1 MLSRERIKP
10 MPISPI
16 LAKLVPLLAAFPVLT
31 GQDALQQAS
40 TVDVVAIG
48 TDRHDRM
55 TVPVRIGESGP
66 YNFLIDTG
74 AQNTVLSKTLAARLS
89 LVSTRKARLVG
100 IAGSEIVDTVDID
113 EIGLGRRS
121 YYSLL
126 APLLDQVH
134 IGADGIVGLD
144 TLQGQRVLLDFK
156 RRLITIDD
164 AKNLGGNRGFEI
176 VVTAKRRSGQLIM
189 ADAVIDGVRTDV
201 VIDTGAE
208 TSIGNPALQRAMSRR
223 HGEGTSMLTSVTGQ
237 EIEAQMGIGRK
248 LAIGNMAINNLLIAY
263 ADAPAFAALDL
274 DKRPAILLGM
284 RDLRTFDRVAIDFAT
299 RKVLFDLPREAF

>member
-1 MLSRERIKP
+1 
-10 MPISPI
+10 MPFNPL
-16 LAKLVPLLAAFPVLT
+16 LAKLVPLLAAVPVLT
-31 GQDALQQAS
+31 GQDGGQQAS
-40 TVDVVAIG
+40 TVDIVAIG

-55 TVPVRIGESGP
+55 TVPVRIGTSGP

-74 AQNTVLSKTLAARLS
+74 AQNTVLSKALAAQLS
-89 LVSTRKARLVG
+89 LISTRKARLVG
-100 IAGSEIVDTVDID
+100 IAGTEIVDTVDID

-126 APLLDQVH
+126 APLLDQAH

-164 AKNLGGNRGFEI
+164 AKNLGGNRGFDI
-176 VVTAKRRSGQLIM
+176 IVTARRRSGQLIM
-189 ADAVIDGVRTDV
+189 ADAVIDGVATDV

-208 TSIGNPALQRAMSRR
+208 TSIGNPALQRAMARR
-223 HGEGTSMLTSVTGQ
+223 RGQETSILTSVTGQ
-237 EIEAQMGIGRK
+237 QIEAQMGIGRK
-248 LAIGNMAINNLLIAY
+248 LVVGNMTINNLLIAY
-263 ADAPAFAALDL
+263 ADAPAFGALDL
-274 DKRPAILLGM
+274 DKRPALLLGM

-299 RKVLFDLPREAF
+299 RKVLFDLPREEF

>member
-1 MLSRERIKP
+1 
-10 MPISPI
+10 MPFNPL
-16 LAKLVPLLAAFPVLT
+16 LAKLVPLLAAVPILT
-31 GQDALQQAS
+31 GQDGGQQAS
-40 TVDVVAIG
+40 TVDIVAIG

-55 TVPVRIGESGP
+55 TVPVRIGASGP

-74 AQNTVLSKTLAARLS
+74 AQNTVLSKALAAQLS

-100 IAGSEIVDTVDID
+100 IAGTEIVDTVDID

-126 APLLDQVH
+126 APLLDQAH

-144 TLQGQRVLLDFK
+144 TLQGQRVMLDFK

-164 AKNLGGNRGFEI
+164 AKNLGGNRGFDI
-176 VVTAKRRSGQLIM
+176 IVTARRRSGQLIM
-189 ADAVIDGVRTDV
+189 ADAVIDGVATDV

-208 TSIGNPALQRAMSRR
+208 TSIGNPALQRAMARR
-223 HGEGTSMLTSVTGQ
+223 RGQGTSMLTSVTGQ
-237 EIEAQMGIGRK
+237 QIEAQMGIGRK
-248 LAIGNMAINNLLIAY
+248 LVVGNMTISNLLIAY
-263 ADAPAFAALDL
+263 ADAPAFGALDL
-274 DKRPAILLGM
+274 DKRPALLLGM

>member
-1 MLSRERIKP
+1 
-10 MPISPI
+10 MPFNPI
-16 LAKLVPLLAAFPVLT
+16 LAKLVPLLAAVPVLT
-31 GQDALQQAS
+31 GQDGGQQVS
-40 TVDVVAIG
+40 TVDIVAIG

-55 TVPVRIGESGP
+55 TVPVRIGENGP
-66 YNFLIDTG
+66 FNFLIDTG
-74 AQNTVLSKTLAARLS
+74 AQNTVLSKALAAQLS
-89 LVSTRKARLVG
+89 LVSTGRARLVG
-100 IAGSEIVDTVDID
+100 IAGTEMVDTVDID

-126 APLLDQVH
+126 APLLDQAH

-164 AKNLGGNRGFEI
+164 AKNLGGNRGFDI
-176 VVTAKRRSGQLIM
+176 IVTAKRRSGQLIM
-189 ADAVIDGVRTDV
+189 ADAVIDGVPTDV

-223 HGEGTSMLTSVTGQ
+223 RSQGTSMLVSVTGQ
-237 EIEAQMGIGRK
+237 QIEAQMGSGRK
-248 LAIGNMAINNLLIAY
+248 LVVGNMTISNLLIAY

-274 DKRPAILLGM
+274 DKRPALLLGM

>member
-1 MLSRERIKP
+1 
-10 MPISPI
+10 MPFNPL
-16 LAKLVPLLAAFPVLT
+16 LAKLVPLLAAVPVLT
-31 GQDALQQAS
+31 GQDGGQQAS
-40 TVDVVAIG
+40 TVDIVAIG

-55 TVPVRIGESGP
+55 TVPVRIGTSGP

-74 AQNTVLSKTLAARLS
+74 AQNTVLSKALAAQLS
-89 LVSTRKARLVG
+89 LISTRKARLVG
-100 IAGSEIVDTVDID
+100 IAGTEIVDTVDID

-126 APLLDQVH
+126 APLLDQAH

-144 TLQGQRVLLDFK
+144 TLQGQRVMLDFK

-164 AKNLGGNRGFEI
+164 AKNLGGNRGFDI
-176 VVTAKRRSGQLIM
+176 IVTARRRSGQLIM
-189 ADAVIDGVRTDV
+189 ADAVIDGVATDV

-208 TSIGNPALQRAMSRR
+208 TSIGNPALQRAMARR
-223 HGEGTSMLTSVTGQ
+223 RGQGTSILTSVTGQ
-237 EIEAQMGIGRK
+237 QIEAQMGIGRK
-248 LAIGNMAINNLLIAY
+248 LVVGNMTINNLLIAY
-263 ADAPAFAALDL
+263 ADAPAFGALDL
-274 DKRPAILLGM
+274 DKRPALLLGM

>member
-1 MLSRERIKP
+1 
-10 MPISPI
+10 MPFNPL
-16 LAKLVPLLAAFPVLT
+16 LAKLVPLLAAVPVLT
-31 GQDALQQAS
+31 GQDGGQQAS
-40 TVDVVAIG
+40 TVDIVAIG

-55 TVPVRIGESGP
+55 TVPVRIGTSGP

-74 AQNTVLSKTLAARLS
+74 AQNTVLSKALAAQLS

-100 IAGSEIVDTVDID
+100 IAGTEIVDTVDID

-126 APLLDQVH
+126 APLLDQAH

-144 TLQGQRVLLDFK
+144 TLQGQRVMLDFK

-164 AKNLGGNRGFEI
+164 AKNLGGNRGFDI
-176 VVTAKRRSGQLIM
+176 IVTARRRSGQLIM
-189 ADAVIDGVRTDV
+189 ADAVIDGVATDV

-208 TSIGNPALQRAMSRR
+208 TSIGNPALQRAMARR
-223 HGEGTSMLTSVTGQ
+223 RGQGTSILTSVTGQ
-237 EIEAQMGIGRK
+237 QIEAQMGIGRK
-248 LAIGNMAINNLLIAY
+248 LVVGNMTINNLLIAY
-263 ADAPAFAALDL
+263 ADAPAFGALDL
-274 DKRPAILLGM
+274 DKRPALLLGM

>member
-1 MLSRERIKP
+1 
-10 MPISPI
+10 MPFNPL
-16 LAKLVPLLAAFPVLT
+16 LAKLVPLLAAVPVLT
-31 GQDALQQAS
+31 GQDGGQQAS
-40 TVDVVAIG
+40 TVDIVAIG

-55 TVPVRIGESGP
+55 TVPVRIGTSGP

-74 AQNTVLSKTLAARLS
+74 AQNTVLSKALAAQLL

-100 IAGSEIVDTVDID
+100 IAGTEIVDTVDID

-126 APLLDQVH
+126 APLLDQAH

-164 AKNLGGNRGFEI
+164 AKNLGGNRGFDI
-176 VVTAKRRSGQLIM
+176 IVTARRRSGQLIM
-189 ADAVIDGVRTDV
+189 ADAVIDGVATDV

-208 TSIGNPALQRAMSRR
+208 TSIGNPALQRAMARR
-223 HGEGTSMLTSVTGQ
+223 RGQETSILTSVTGQ
-237 EIEAQMGIGRK
+237 QIEAQMGIGRK
-248 LAIGNMAINNLLIAY
+248 LVVGNMTINNLLIAY
-263 ADAPAFAALDL
+263 ADAPAFGALDL
-274 DKRPAILLGM
+274 DKRPALLLGM

>member
-1 MLSRERIKP
+1 
-10 MPISPI
+10 MPFNPL
-16 LAKLVPLLAAFPVLT
+16 LAKLVPLLAAVPILT
-31 GQDALQQAS
+31 GQDGGQQAS
-40 TVDVVAIG
+40 TVDIVAIG

-55 TVPVRIGESGP
+55 TVPVRIGTSGP

-74 AQNTVLSKTLAARLS
+74 AQNTVLSKALAAQLS

-100 IAGSEIVDTVDID
+100 IAGTEIVDTVDID

-126 APLLDQVH
+126 APLLDQAH

-144 TLQGQRVLLDFK
+144 TLQGQRVMLDFK

-164 AKNLGGNRGFEI
+164 AKNLGGNRGFDI
-176 VVTAKRRSGQLIM
+176 IVTARRRSGQLIM
-189 ADAVIDGVRTDV
+189 ADAIIDGVATDV

-208 TSIGNPALQRAMSRR
+208 TSIGNPALQRAMARR
-223 HGEGTSMLTSVTGQ
+223 RGQGTSMLTSVTGQ
-237 EIEAQMGIGRK
+237 QIEAQMGIGRK
-248 LAIGNMAINNLLIAY
+248 LVVGNMTISNLLIAY
-263 ADAPAFAALDL
+263 ADAPAFGALDL
-274 DKRPAILLGM
+274 DKRPALLLGM

>member
-1 MLSRERIKP
+1 LTH
-10 MPISPI
+10 I
-16 LAKLVPLLAAFPVLT
+16 LLPLAASALALPVLH
-31 GQDALQQAS
+31 GANGAQDAAS
-40 TVDVVAIG
+40 TDVVAIG

-55 TVPVRIGESGP
+55 TVPVRIGENGP
-66 YNFLIDTG
+66 YEFLIDTG
-74 AQNTVLSKTLAARLS
+74 AQNTVLSKALAAKLS

-121 YYSLL
+121 YYSLIS
-126 APLLDQVH
+126 PLLEGAN

-156 RRLITIDD
+156 RGLITIDD
-164 AKNLGGNRGFEI
+164 AKNLGGNRGYEI
-176 VVTAKRRSGQLIM
+176 VITAKRRSGQLIM
-189 ADAVIDGVRTDV
+189 ADATIDGVRTEV

-208 TSIGNPALQRAMSRR
+208 TSIGNLALRRALSRR
-223 HGEGTSMLTSVTGQ
+223 RDHGTTMLISVTGQ
-237 EIEAQMGIGRK
+237 EVEANLGYGGK
-248 LAIGNMAINNLLIAY
+248 LAIEGMTLNNLLIAF
-263 ADAPAFAALDL
+263 ADGPAFSALDL

-284 RDLRTFDRVAIDFAT
+284 RDLRSFDRVAIDFAT

>member
-1 MLSRERIKP
+1 
-10 MPISPI
+10 MPFNPL
-16 LAKLVPLLAAFPVLT
+16 LAKLVPLLAAVPVLT
-31 GQDALQQAS
+31 GQDGGQQAS
-40 TVDVVAIG
+40 TVDIVAIG

-55 TVPVRIGESGP
+55 TVPVRIGTSGP

-74 AQNTVLSKTLAARLS
+74 AQNTVLSKALAAQLS
-89 LVSTRKARLVG
+89 LISTRKARLVG
-100 IAGSEIVDTVDID
+100 IAGTEIVDTVDID

-126 APLLDQVH
+126 APLLDQAH

-164 AKNLGGNRGFEI
+164 AKNLGGNRGFDI
-176 VVTAKRRSGQLIM
+176 IVTARRRSGQLIM
-189 ADAVIDGVRTDV
+189 ADAVIDGVATDV

-208 TSIGNPALQRAMSRR
+208 TSIGNPALQRAMARR
-223 HGEGTSMLTSVTGQ
+223 RGQGTSILTSVTGQ
-237 EIEAQMGIGRK
+237 QIEAQMGIGRK
-248 LAIGNMAINNLLIAY
+248 LVVGNMTINNLLIAY
-263 ADAPAFAALDL
+263 ADAPAFGALDL
-274 DKRPAILLGM
+274 DKRPALLLGM

>member
-1 MLSRERIKP
+1 
-10 MPISPI
+10 MPFNPL
-16 LAKLVPLLAAFPVLT
+16 LAKLVPLLAAVPILT
-31 GQDALQQAS
+31 GQDGGQQAS
-40 TVDVVAIG
+40 TVDIVAIG

-55 TVPVRIGESGP
+55 TVPVRIGTSGP

-74 AQNTVLSKTLAARLS
+74 AQNTVLSKALAAQLS

-100 IAGSEIVDTVDID
+100 IAGTEIVDTVDID

-126 APLLDQVH
+126 APLLDQAH

-144 TLQGQRVLLDFK
+144 TLQGQRVMLDFK

-164 AKNLGGNRGFEI
+164 AKNLGGNRGFDI
-176 VVTAKRRSGQLIM
+176 IVTARRRSGQLIM
-189 ADAVIDGVRTDV
+189 ADAVIDGVATDV

-208 TSIGNPALQRAMSRR
+208 TSIGNPALQRAMARR
-223 HGEGTSMLTSVTGQ
+223 RGQGTSILTSVTGQ
-237 EIEAQMGIGRK
+237 QIEAQMGIGRK
-248 LAIGNMAINNLLIAY
+248 LVVGNMTINNLLIAY
-263 ADAPAFAALDL
+263 ADAPAFGALDL
-274 DKRPAILLGM
+274 DKRPALLLGM

>member
-1 MLSRERIKP
+1 
-10 MPISPI
+10 MPFNPL
-16 LAKLVPLLAAFPVLT
+16 LAKLVPLLAAVPILT
-31 GQDALQQAS
+31 GQDGGQQAS
-40 TVDVVAIG
+40 TVDIVAIG

-55 TVPVRIGESGP
+55 TVPVRIGASGP

-74 AQNTVLSKTLAARLS
+74 AQNTVLSKALAAQLS
-89 LVSTRKARLVG
+89 LISTRKARLVG
-100 IAGSEIVDTVDID
+100 IAGTEIVDTVDID

-126 APLLDQVH
+126 APLLDQAH

-144 TLQGQRVLLDFK
+144 TLQGQRVMLDFK

-164 AKNLGGNRGFEI
+164 AKNLGGNRGFDI
-176 VVTAKRRSGQLIM
+176 IVTARRRSGQLIM
-189 ADAVIDGVRTDV
+189 ADAVIDGVATDV

-208 TSIGNPALQRAMSRR
+208 TSIGNPALQRAMARR
-223 HGEGTSMLTSVTGQ
+223 RGQGTSMLTSVTGQ
-237 EIEAQMGIGRK
+237 QIEAQMGIGRK
-248 LAIGNMAINNLLIAY
+248 LVVGNMTISNLLIAY
-263 ADAPAFAALDL
+263 ADAPAFGALDL
-274 DKRPAILLGM
+274 DKRPALLLGM

>member
-1 MLSRERIKP
+1 
-10 MPISPI
+10 MPFNPL
-16 LAKLVPLLAAFPVLT
+16 LAKLVPLLAAVPILT
-31 GQDALQQAS
+31 GQDGGQQAS
-40 TVDVVAIG
+40 TVDIVAIG

-55 TVPVRIGESGP
+55 TVPVRIGTSGP

-74 AQNTVLSKTLAARLS
+74 AQNTVLSKALAAQLS

-100 IAGSEIVDTVDID
+100 IAGTEIVDTVDID

-126 APLLDQVH
+126 APLLDQAH

-144 TLQGQRVLLDFK
+144 TLQGQRVMLDFK

-164 AKNLGGNRGFEI
+164 AKNLGGNRGFDI
-176 VVTAKRRSGQLIM
+176 IVTARRRSGQLIM
-189 ADAVIDGVRTDV
+189 ADAVIDGVATDV

-208 TSIGNPALQRAMSRR
+208 TSIGNPALQRAMARR
-223 HGEGTSMLTSVTGQ
+223 RGQGTSMLTSVTGQ
-237 EIEAQMGIGRK
+237 QIEAQMGIGRK
-248 LAIGNMAINNLLIAY
+248 LVVGNMTISNLLIAY
-263 ADAPAFAALDL
+263 ADAPAFGALDL
-274 DKRPAILLGM
+274 DKRPALLLGM

>member
-1 MLSRERIKP
+1 
-10 MPISPI
+10 MPFNPL
-16 LAKLVPLLAAFPVLT
+16 LAKLVPLLAAVPILT
-31 GQDALQQAS
+31 GQDGGQQAS
-40 TVDVVAIG
+40 TVDIVAIG

-55 TVPVRIGESGP
+55 TVPVRIGASGP

-74 AQNTVLSKTLAARLS
+74 AQNTVLSKALAAQLS

-100 IAGSEIVDTVDID
+100 IAGTEIVDTVDID

-126 APLLDQVH
+126 APLLDQAH

-164 AKNLGGNRGFEI
+164 AKNLGGNRGFDI
-176 VVTAKRRSGQLIM
+176 IVTARRRSGQLIM
-189 ADAVIDGVRTDV
+189 ADAIIDGVATDV

-208 TSIGNPALQRAMSRR
+208 TSIGNPALQRAMARR
-223 HGEGTSMLTSVTGQ
+223 RGQGTSMLTSVTGQ
-237 EIEAQMGIGRK
+237 QIEAQMGIGRK
-248 LAIGNMAINNLLIAY
+248 LVVGNMTISNLLIAY
-263 ADAPAFAALDL
+263 ADAPAFGALDL
-274 DKRPAILLGM
+274 DKRPALLLGM

>member
-1 MLSRERIKP
+1 
-10 MPISPI
+10 MPFNPL
-16 LAKLVPLLAAFPVLT
+16 LAKLVPLLAAVPVLT
-31 GQDALQQAS
+31 GQDGGQQAS
-40 TVDVVAIG
+40 TVDIVAIG

-55 TVPVRIGESGP
+55 TVPVRIGTSGP

-74 AQNTVLSKTLAARLS
+74 AQNTVLSKALAAQLS

-100 IAGSEIVDTVDID
+100 IAGTEIVDTVDID

-126 APLLDQVH
+126 APLLDQAH

-144 TLQGQRVLLDFK
+144 TLQGQRVMLDFK

-164 AKNLGGNRGFEI
+164 AKNLGGNRGFDI
-176 VVTAKRRSGQLIM
+176 IVTARRRSGQLIM
-189 ADAVIDGVRTDV
+189 ADAVIDGVATDV

-208 TSIGNPALQRAMSRR
+208 TSIGNPALQRAMARR
-223 HGEGTSMLTSVTGQ
+223 RGQGTSMLTSVTGQ
-237 EIEAQMGIGRK
+237 QIEAQMGIGRK
-248 LAIGNMAINNLLIAY
+248 LVVGNMTINNLLIAY
-263 ADAPAFAALDL
+263 ADAPAFGALDL
-274 DKRPAILLGM
+274 DKRPALLLGM

>member
-1 MLSRERIKP
+1 
-10 MPISPI
+10 MPFNPL
-16 LAKLVPLLAAFPVLT
+16 LAKLVPLLAAVPVLT
-31 GQDALQQAS
+31 GQDGGQQAS
-40 TVDVVAIG
+40 TVDIVAIG

-55 TVPVRIGESGP
+55 TVPVRIGASGP

-74 AQNTVLSKTLAARLS
+74 AQNTVLSKALAAQLS

-100 IAGSEIVDTVDID
+100 IAGTEIVDTVDID

-126 APLLDQVH
+126 APLLDQAH

-164 AKNLGGNRGFEI
+164 AKNLGGNRGFDI
-176 VVTAKRRSGQLIM
+176 IVTARRRSGQLIM
-189 ADAVIDGVRTDV
+189 ADAVIDGVATDV

-208 TSIGNPALQRAMSRR
+208 TSIGNPALQRAMARR
-223 HGEGTSMLTSVTGQ
+223 RGQGTSILTSVTGQ
-237 EIEAQMGIGRK
+237 QIEAQMGIGRK
-248 LAIGNMAINNLLIAY
+248 LVVGNMTINNFLIAY
-263 ADAPAFAALDL
+263 ADAPAFGALDL
-274 DKRPAILLGM
+274 DKRPALLLGM

>member
-1 MLSRERIKP
+1 
-10 MPISPI
+10 MPFNPL
-16 LAKLVPLLAAFPVLT
+16 LAKLVPLLAAVPVLT
-31 GQDALQQAS
+31 GQDGGQQAS
-40 TVDVVAIG
+40 TVDIVAIG
-48 TDRHDRM
+48 TDRHERM
-55 TVPVRIGESGP
+55 TVPVRIGTSGP

-74 AQNTVLSKTLAARLS
+74 AQNTVLSKALAAQLS

-100 IAGSEIVDTVDID
+100 IAGTEIVDTVDID

-126 APLLDQVH
+126 APLLDQAH

-144 TLQGQRVLLDFK
+144 TLQGQRVMLDFK

-164 AKNLGGNRGFEI
+164 AKNLGGNRGFDI
-176 VVTAKRRSGQLIM
+176 IVTARRRSGQLIM
-189 ADAVIDGVRTDV
+189 ADAIIDGVATDV

-208 TSIGNPALQRAMSRR
+208 TSIGNPALQRAMARR
-223 HGEGTSMLTSVTGQ
+223 RGQGTSMLTSVTGQ

-248 LAIGNMAINNLLIAY
+248 LEVGNMTISNLLIAY
-263 ADAPAFAALDL
+263 ADAPAFVALNL
-274 DKRPAILLGM
+274 DKRPALLLGM

>member
-1 MLSRERIKP
+1 
-10 MPISPI
+10 MPFNPL
-16 LAKLVPLLAAFPVLT
+16 LAKLVPLLAAVPILT
-31 GQDALQQAS
+31 GQDGGQQAS
-40 TVDVVAIG
+40 TVDIVAIG

-55 TVPVRIGESGP
+55 TVPVRIGASGP

-74 AQNTVLSKTLAARLS
+74 AQNTVLSKALAAQLL

-100 IAGSEIVDTVDID
+100 IAGTEIVDTVDID

-126 APLLDQVH
+126 APLLDQAH

-144 TLQGQRVLLDFK
+144 TLQGQRVMLDFK

-164 AKNLGGNRGFEI
+164 AKNLGGNRGFDI
-176 VVTAKRRSGQLIM
+176 IVTARRRSGQLIM
-189 ADAVIDGVRTDV
+189 ADAVIDGVATDV

-208 TSIGNPALQRAMSRR
+208 TSIGNPALQRAMARR
-223 HGEGTSMLTSVTGQ
+223 RGQGTSMLTSVTGQ
-237 EIEAQMGIGRK
+237 QIEAQMGIGRK
-248 LAIGNMAINNLLIAY
+248 LVVGNMTINNLLIAY
-263 ADAPAFAALDL
+263 ADAPAFGALDL
-274 DKRPAILLGM
+274 DKRPALLLGM

>member
-1 MLSRERIKP
+1 
-10 MPISPI
+10 MPFNPL
-16 LAKLVPLLAAFPVLT
+16 LAKLVPLLAAVPVLT
-31 GQDALQQAS
+31 GQDGGQQAS
-40 TVDVVAIG
+40 TVDIVAIG
-48 TDRHDRM
+48 TDRHERM
-55 TVPVRIGESGP
+55 TVPVRIGTSGP

-74 AQNTVLSKTLAARLS
+74 AQNTVLSKALAAQLS

-100 IAGSEIVDTVDID
+100 IAGTEIVDTVDID

-126 APLLDQVH
+126 APLLDEAH

-144 TLQGQRVLLDFK
+144 TLQGQRVMLDFK

-164 AKNLGGNRGFEI
+164 AKNLGGNRGFDI
-176 VVTAKRRSGQLIM
+176 IVTARRRSGQLIM
-189 ADAVIDGVRTDV
+189 ADAIIDGVATDV

-208 TSIGNPALQRAMSRR
+208 TSIGNPALQRAMARR
-223 HGEGTSMLTSVTGQ
+223 RGQGTSMLTSVTGQ

-248 LAIGNMAINNLLIAY
+248 LEVGNMTISNLLIAY
-263 ADAPAFAALDL
+263 ADAPAFVALNL
-274 DKRPAILLGM
+274 DKRPALLLGM

>member
-1 MLSRERIKP
+1 
-10 MPISPI
+10 MPFNPL
-16 LAKLVPLLAAFPVLT
+16 LAKLVPLLAAVPVLT
-31 GQDALQQAS
+31 GQDGGQQAS
-40 TVDVVAIG
+40 TVDIVAIG

-55 TVPVRIGESGP
+55 TVPVRIGASGP

-74 AQNTVLSKTLAARLS
+74 AQNTVLSKALAAQLS

-100 IAGSEIVDTVDID
+100 IAGTEIVDTVDID

-126 APLLDQVH
+126 APLLDQAH

-144 TLQGQRVLLDFK
+144 TLQGQRVMLDFK

-164 AKNLGGNRGFEI
+164 AKNLGGNRGFDI
-176 VVTAKRRSGQLIM
+176 IVTARRRSGQLIM
-189 ADAVIDGVRTDV
+189 ADAVIDGVATDV

-208 TSIGNPALQRAMSRR
+208 TSIGNPALQRAMARR
-223 HGEGTSMLTSVTGQ
+223 RGQGTSMLTSVTGQ
-237 EIEAQMGIGRK
+237 QIEAQMGIGRK
-248 LAIGNMAINNLLIAY
+248 LVVGNMTISNLLIAY
-263 ADAPAFAALDL
+263 ADAPAFGALDL
-274 DKRPAILLGM
+274 DKRPALLLGM

>member
-1 MLSRERIKP
+1 
-10 MPISPI
+10 MPFNPL
-16 LAKLVPLLAAFPVLT
+16 LAKLVPLLAAVPILT
-31 GQDALQQAS
+31 GQDGGQQAS
-40 TVDVVAIG
+40 TVDIVAIG

-55 TVPVRIGESGP
+55 TVPVRIGASGP

-74 AQNTVLSKTLAARLS
+74 AQNTVLSKALAAQLS

-100 IAGSEIVDTVDID
+100 IAGTEIVDTVDID

-126 APLLDQVH
+126 APLLDQAH

-144 TLQGQRVLLDFK
+144 TLQGQRVMLDFK

-164 AKNLGGNRGFEI
+164 AKNLGGNRGFDI
-176 VVTAKRRSGQLIM
+176 IVTARRRSGQLIM
-189 ADAVIDGVRTDV
+189 ADAIIDGVATDV

-208 TSIGNPALQRAMSRR
+208 TSIGNPALQRAMARR
-223 HGEGTSMLTSVTGQ
+223 RGQGTSMLTSVTGQ
-237 EIEAQMGIGRK
+237 QIEAQMGIGRK
-248 LAIGNMAINNLLIAY
+248 LVVGNMTISNLLIAY
-263 ADAPAFAALDL
+263 ADAPAFGALDL
-274 DKRPAILLGM
+274 DKRPALLLGM